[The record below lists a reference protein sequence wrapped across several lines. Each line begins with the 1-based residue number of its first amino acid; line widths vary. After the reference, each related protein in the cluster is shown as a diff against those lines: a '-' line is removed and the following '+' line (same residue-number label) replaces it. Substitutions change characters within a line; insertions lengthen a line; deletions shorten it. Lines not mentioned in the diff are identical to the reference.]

1 MGAVATLRCMV
12 LASRHL
18 HVLEQPRWTAA
29 LRASQQNPCP
39 PFTRELQV
47 CRHTQ
52 TRWPGPNL
60 AAKLQGQ
67 SGPLHRV
74 DPPFVSFKLH
84 FLNFYNPG
92 TLTRATHVLTEAA
105 KIGLAE
111 HTMSLSPR
119 PGPSPTAGLTAP
131 AHLWASLPPSTRTLC
146 LRHTTHLHSISLMV
160 GEGPGN

>member
-1 MGAVATLRCMV
+1 MGAVPSLRCTV

-18 HVLEQPRWTAA
+18 HVLEQPRWTDT

-39 PFTRELQV
+39 PFTWQLQV

-52 TRWPGPNL
+52 ARWPGPNL

-74 DPPFVSFKLH
+74 DTPAVSFKLH
-84 FLNFYNPG
+84 FLNFDNPG
-92 TLTRATHVLTEAA
+92 TLTPATHVLTEAA
-105 KIGLAE
+105 KIRLAD

-119 PGPSPTAGLTAP
+119 AGPSPTAGLTAP
-131 AHLWASLPPSTRTLC
+131 AHLWASLPPPTRTLC
-146 LRHTTHLHSISLMV
+146 LRHTTHLHSTSLVV
-160 GEGPGN
+160 G